1 MDWTGL
7 DELIEILEEYR
18 KESRYATITVQ
29 IRDHEYVHVKR
40 TLTESRAI
48 GKPKNEHGKTES
60 RKSMDR

>member
-18 KESRYATITVQ
+18 KESRFATITVQ

-40 TLTESRAI
+40 TITESMPI
-48 GKPKNEHGKTES
+48 KPKSKRAKNGNLQ
-60 RKSMDR
+60 RQ